1 MAFHLQEGLDLA
13 ERQVFS
19 VPERDKLVEGAE
31 QLVGILHN
39 LSLVQGLAGARHDL
53 GEEVKGIDVLQD
65 VALSVGDED
74 HVEFVEGLINEANI
88 VLLDGGVL
96 GARVGELGERGQESF
111 DSGPGHFSELSGEDS
126 FPPAGADGGR
136 KNNLEAREV
145 LDHNWEA
152 DDALVPYHLESVA
165 SWNGDRRY

>member
-19 VPERDKLVEGAE
+19 VPEGNKLVKSAE

-65 VALSVGDED
+65 IALSVGDED
-74 HVEFVEGLINEANI
+74 HVKLIEGLINEANI

-96 GARVGELGERGQESF
+96 GPRVGELGERG
-111 DSGPGHFSELSGEDS
+111 
-126 FPPAGADGGR
+126 
-136 KNNLEAREV
+136 
-145 LDHNWEA
+145 
-152 DDALVPYHLESVA
+152 
-165 SWNGDRRY
+165 